1 MKQDIENNMKY
12 ILKNISDLGLS
23 PINKEYIDKIVEIL
37 KFQVRSNYIYT
48 TLSENEKLVKHVETV
63 LKTINDEEIK
73 INKEIDKVLE
83 ELDFKYKEYTP
94 ANNEDKIFPGLKAKL
109 EENRK
114 KNYENEKD
122 KAEKEFEEKKIF
134 IEDKLNELKAEKDTI
149 EDLKDQIISTDK
161 FIDINLNVEFDADSY
176 NNNYKKIINDC
187 AISILGNDVNT
198 ENDEKLFT
206 LEDGNYIPNHD
217 SLLDYFEVARNPEL
231 SSELLNFY
239 DSLKNVEVSKN
250 IAQKND
256 ENYYQSLSKREDIK
270 EALNDKKNIQ
280 QVENDFLSIHDLFN
294 SLKELHL
301 NKIKN
306 ALDVIGHQNTK
317 SKINIFDKFLKKD
330 NEDEKITK
338 DNKDEK
344 TIFNELLE
352 EYHNINKLEEDNKV
366 GLVYEFYIMLAHS
379 KINIDDVKKNLN
391 DIPDYSSECDNK
403 ELEEISL
410 IYTLLEK
417 YDIYDLHKMI
427 SEIIDSK
434 VDEVQS
440 SYEENLKNL
449 NDYKSKED
457 SLIESLSEKAKEYYE
472 KFSNEYSLKSF
483 NDLSSK
489 NLSPLIASLILE
501 IIFYIDDIKT
511 PEDISKFGIE
521 VSDEEIKEY
530 KDLITNTILPN
541 MENFLNNSMN
551 IILVKNS

>member
-12 ILKNISDLGLS
+12 ILENISDLGLS

-63 LKTINDEEIK
+63 LKTINDEETK

-198 ENDEKLFT
+198 ENAEKLFT

-379 KINIDDVKKNLN
+379 KINMDDVKKNLN

>member
-12 ILKNISDLGLS
+12 ILENISDLGLS

-63 LKTINDEEIK
+63 LKTINDEETK

-83 ELDFKYKEYTP
+83 ELEFKYKEYTP

-198 ENDEKLFT
+198 ENAEKLFT

-317 SKINIFDKFLKKD
+317 PKINIFDKFLKKD

>member
-12 ILKNISDLGLS
+12 ILENISDLGLS

-63 LKTINDEEIK
+63 LKTINDEETK

-83 ELDFKYKEYTP
+83 ELEFKYKEYTP

-114 KNYENEKD
+114 KNYESEKD

-198 ENDEKLFT
+198 ENAEKLFT

-366 GLVYEFYIMLAHS
+366 GLVYEFYTMLAHS

>member
-12 ILKNISDLGLS
+12 ILENISDLGLS

-63 LKTINDEEIK
+63 LKTINDEETK

-83 ELDFKYKEYTP
+83 ELEFKYKEYTP

-198 ENDEKLFT
+198 ENAEKLFT

>member
-198 ENDEKLFT
+198 ENAEKLFT

>member
-12 ILKNISDLGLS
+12 ILENISDLGLS

-63 LKTINDEEIK
+63 LKTINDEETK

-83 ELDFKYKEYTP
+83 ELEFKYKEYTP

-114 KNYENEKD
+114 KNYENEKN

-198 ENDEKLFT
+198 ENAEKLFT

-317 SKINIFDKFLKKD
+317 PKINIFDKFLKKD